1 MVNENP
7 PKAATANEG
16 AEAGRPRLDSVV
28 VVIPVF
34 NDWSSLARL
43 VPEIDAALGSAGLS
57 GRVTIVDDGST
68 LEVPAEIRGH
78 SYPHLRQVEVIKLR
92 RNLGHQRAIAV
103 GLTHLASAGI
113 GADAVVVMDGD
124 GEDRPEDIPRLLA
137 ELSKAGS
144 AQRVVFAARAKRFEG
159 PLFRLM
165 YHLYRFVHWLLTG
178 VAVSVGNFSALSP
191 AAVQALSLHSDVW
204 NHYAGAVFRS
214 RIPFSTVPLP
224 RAQRYAGSSHMRY
237 SGLVA
242 HGLSAIA
249 VFSEIVGAR
258 LIVLFSAMVGLAII
272 LLAVVVGVRL
282 FTPLGVP
289 GWATTAAGLLILF
302 AMQAVLSILILVLV
316 VLGDRSQAKVIPLR
330 DAGLFIETV
339 KPL

>member
-1 MVNENP
+1 MVNESP
-7 PKAATANEG
+7 AKGATANEG
-16 AEAGRPRLDSVV
+16 REGDRSGLDRVV
-28 VVIPVF
+28 IVIPVF
-34 NDWSSLARL
+34 NDWASLARL
-43 VPEIDAALGSAGLS
+43 LPEIDAALGSAGLS
-57 GRVTIVDDGST
+57 GRVAIVDDGST
-68 LEVPAEIRGH
+68 LEAPAEIRGR
-78 SYPHLRQVEVIKLR
+78 SYTHLRQVEVIKLR

-103 GLTHLASAGI
+103 GLTHLASAGT
-113 GADAVVVMDGD
+113 GAEAVVVMDGD
-124 GEDRPEDIPRLLA
+124 GEDRPEDIPRLLV
-137 ELSKAGS
+137 ELSNAGG
-144 AQRVVFAARAKRFEG
+144 AHHVVFAARSKRFEG

-165 YHLYRFVHWLLTG
+165 YHLYRFLHWLLTG
-178 VAVSVGNFSALSP
+178 VAVRVGNFSALSP
-191 AAVQALSLHSDVW
+191 AAVQALSLHPDAW

-214 RIPFSTVPLP
+214 RIPFSTLPLP

-237 SGLVA
+237 SSLVA

-258 LIVLFSAMVGLAII
+258 LIVVFSAMVGLAII
-272 LLAVVVGVRL
+272 LLSIVVGVRL
-282 FTPLGVP
+282 FTTLGIP

>member
-1 MVNENP
+1 MVNESP
-7 PKAATANEG
+7 TRDAVH
-16 AEAGRPRLDSVV
+16 GR
-28 VVIPVF
+28 VVIVTPVF

-43 VPEIDAALGSAGLS
+43 LPEIDAALGSAGLV
-57 GRVTIVDDGST
+57 GRVMVVDDGST
-68 LEVPAEIRGH
+68 LEMPAELSGRR
-78 SYPHLRQVEVIKLR
+78 YANLEAALVKLR

-103 GLTHLASAGI
+103 GLSYLVTAGI
-113 GADAVVVMDGD
+113 DANAIVVMDGD
-124 GEDRPEDIPRLLA
+124 GEDSPEDIPRLLA
-137 ELSKAGS
+137 ELSKAPGKHH
-144 AQRVVFAARAKRFEG
+144 VVFAARAKRFEG
-159 PLFRLM
+159 PLFRAM

-178 VAVSVGNFSALSP
+178 VAVRVGNFSALSP
-191 AAVQALSLHSDVW
+191 AAAQALCLHPDTW
-204 NHYAGAVFRS
+204 NHYAASVFRS
-214 RIPFSTVPLP
+214 RIPFSTVPLS
-224 RAQRYAGSSHMRY
+224 RAERYAGASHMRY

-249 VFSEIVGAR
+249 VFSEVVGAR
-258 LIVLFSAMVGLAII
+258 LIVAFSAMVGLAII
-272 LLAVVVGVRL
+272 LLAAVVAIRL

-330 DAGLFIETV
+330 DAGLFIESV